1 MPCNGHRN
9 EHLDTSITLKD
20 ERNFEKTGKSDMYQC
35 VGYRIPSPSNIAMY
49 IIPSLLMFGCFT
61 LLAVSL
67 HETPMF
73 SLSKAWPLMSETI
86 IGLCWD
92 LSSIFFISTL
102 DDSYRTFQKIKE
114 LDLAYVRFNTSIY
127 VTAES
132 SC

>member
-1 MPCNGHRN
+1 
-9 EHLDTSITLKD
+9 
-20 ERNFEKTGKSDMYQC
+20 
-35 VGYRIPSPSNIAMY
+35 
-49 IIPSLLMFGCFT
+49 
-61 LLAVSL
+61 
-67 HETPMF
+67 MF

>member
-1 MPCNGHRN
+1 
-9 EHLDTSITLKD
+9 
-20 ERNFEKTGKSDMYQC
+20 MYQC
-35 VGYRIPSPSNIAMY
+35 VGYRILSPSNIAMH

-61 LLAVSL
+61 LLAISL
-67 HETPMF
+67 QETPMF

-92 LSSIFFISTL
+92 LSSIFFIRTL
-102 DDSYRTFQKIKE
+102 DDSYRKFQKIKE
-114 LDLAYVRFNTSIY
+114 LDLAYVRFNTNIY